1 MKIILWNK
9 PLEIG
14 LCNKAF
20 LILSKKHKKKN
31 LTGETSIVYLVDIV
45 GEQSYQANLRKI
57 AGPKQEKSKYVEVM
71 ARVVSEPFNAYDKN
85 AVKIEI
91 NGLTVGYLSRDD
103 AKLLVGK
110 VINKNVP
117 ALINGGWLDN
127 DSEGSY
133 GVKLGI
139 QSLNELI

>member
-1 MKIILWNK
+1 MEMILGVFGLLILWIILTK
-9 PLEIG
+9 R
-14 LCNKAF
+14 
-20 LILSKKHKKKN
+20 HKKQ
-31 LTGETSIVYLVDIV
+31 TVITERPIDYFFDIV

-57 AGPKQEKSKYVEVM
+57 AGPKQERSKYVEVM

-103 AKLLVGK
+103 AKVLAGK
-110 VINKNVP
+110 VINQTVP
-117 ALINGGWLDN
+117 ALINGGWLDDN
-127 DSEGSY
+127 SEGSY

>member
-1 MKIILWNK
+1 MEMILGVF
-9 PLEIG
+9 G
-14 LCNKAF
+14 LLVLF

-31 LTGETSIVYLVDIV
+31 LTSERSIIYLVDIV

-91 NGLTVGYLSRDD
+91 NGLTVGYLSRND
-103 AKLLVGK
+103 AKLLAAK
-110 VINKNVP
+110 VINKTVP
-117 ALINGGWLDN
+117 VLINGGWLDN

>member
-1 MKIILWNK
+1 MEMILGVFGLLVLWIILTK
-9 PLEIG
+9 R
-14 LCNKAF
+14 
-20 LILSKKHKKKN
+20 HKKQTVITEKPI
-31 LTGETSIVYLVDIV
+31 EYLFDIV

-57 AGPKQEKSKYVEVM
+57 AGPKQERSKYVEVM

-103 AKLLVGK
+103 AKLLAGK
-110 VINKNVP
+110 VINQTVP
-117 ALINGGWLDN
+117 ALINGGWLD
-127 DSEGSY
+127 DSSEGSY

-139 QSLNELI
+139 QRLNELI

>member
-1 MKIILWNK
+1 MEMILGVFGLLILWIILTK
-9 PLEIG
+9 R
-14 LCNKAF
+14 
-20 LILSKKHKKKN
+20 HKKQ
-31 LTGETSIVYLVDIV
+31 TVITERPIEYFFDIV

-57 AGPKQEKSKYVEVM
+57 AGPKQERSKYVEVM

-103 AKLLVGK
+103 AKLLAGK
-110 VINKNVP
+110 VINQTVP
-117 ALINGGWLDN
+117 ALINGGWLDDN
-127 DSEGSY
+127 SEGSY

>member
-1 MKIILWNK
+1 MEMILGVFGLLILWIILTK
-9 PLEIG
+9 R
-14 LCNKAF
+14 
-20 LILSKKHKKKN
+20 HKKQN
-31 LTGETSIVYLVDIV
+31 VITERPIEYFFDIV

-57 AGPKQEKSKYVEVM
+57 AGPKQERSKYVEVM

-103 AKLLVGK
+103 AKLLAGK
-110 VINKNVP
+110 VINQTVP
-117 ALINGGWLDN
+117 ALINGGWLDDN
-127 DSEGSY
+127 SEGSY

>member
-1 MKIILWNK
+1 MEIIWGALS
-9 PLEIG
+9 L
-14 LCNKAF
+14 LVLF
-20 LILSKKHKKKN
+20 LILTKMHKKQKFTN
-31 LTGETSIVYLVDIV
+31 ERPIAYLFDIV

-57 AGPKQEKSKYVEVM
+57 AGPKQENSKYVEVT

-91 NGLTVGYLSRDD
+91 SGLTVGYLCRDD
-103 AKLLVGK
+103 AKLLAGK
-110 VINKNVP
+110 VINKTVP
-117 ALINGGWLDN
+117 ALINGGWLDD

-139 QSLNELI
+139 QSLNELM

>member
-1 MKIILWNK
+1 MEIIWGAL
-9 PLEIG
+9 G
-14 LCNKAF
+14 LLVLF
-20 LILSKKHKKKN
+20 LILSKMHKKQKI
-31 LTGETSIVYLVDIV
+31 TDEMPISYLFDIV

-57 AGPKQEKSKYVEVM
+57 AGPKQERSKYVEVT

-103 AKLLVGK
+103 AKLLAGK
-110 VINKNVP
+110 VINKTVP
-117 ALINGGWLDN
+117 ALINGGWLDD

-133 GVKLGI
+133 GVKLSI
-139 QSLNELI
+139 ESLNELL

>member
-1 MKIILWNK
+1 MEMILGVF
-9 PLEIG
+9 G
-14 LCNKAF
+14 LLVLF

-31 LTGETSIVYLVDIV
+31 LTSERSIIYLVDIV

-91 NGLTVGYLSRDD
+91 NGLTVGYLSRND
-103 AKLLVGK
+103 AKLLAGK
-110 VINKNVP
+110 VINKTVP
-117 ALINGGWLDN
+117 VLINGGWLDN

>member
-1 MKIILWNK
+1 MEMILGVF
-9 PLEIG
+9 G
-14 LCNKAF
+14 LLVLF

-31 LTGETSIVYLVDIV
+31 LTSERSIIYLVDIV

-91 NGLTVGYLSRDD
+91 NGLTVGYLSRND
-103 AKLLVGK
+103 AKLLAGK
-110 VINKNVP
+110 VTNKTVP

>member
-1 MKIILWNK
+1 MEIILGVF
-9 PLEIG
+9 G
-14 LCNKAF
+14 LLVLF
-20 LILSKKHKKKN
+20 LMLSKKHKRKN
-31 LTGETSIVYLVDIV
+31 LMGERSRVYLVDIV

-71 ARVVSEPFNAYDKN
+71 ASVVSEPFNAYDKN

-103 AKLLVGK
+103 AKSLAGK
-110 VINKNVP
+110 VINKTVP
-117 ALINGGWLDN
+117 ALINGGWLDD

>member
-1 MKIILWNK
+1 MEIIWGAL
-9 PLEIG
+9 G
-14 LCNKAF
+14 LLVLF
-20 LILSKKHKKKN
+20 LILSKMHKKQKFTN
-31 LTGETSIVYLVDIV
+31 ERPIAYLVDIV
-45 GEQSYQANLRKI
+45 GEQSCQANLRKI
-57 AGPKQEKSKYVEVM
+57 AGPKQENSKYVEVI

-103 AKLLVGK
+103 AKLLAGK
-110 VINKNVP
+110 VINKTVP
-117 ALINGGWLDN
+117 ALINGGWLD

-139 QSLNELI
+139 ESLNELL

>member
-1 MKIILWNK
+1 MEMVLGVF
-9 PLEIG
+9 G
-14 LCNKAF
+14 LLVLF

-31 LTGETSIVYLVDIV
+31 LSSERSIVYLVDIV
-45 GEQSYQANLRKI
+45 GEQSYQANLIKI

-71 ARVVSEPFNAYDKN
+71 ARVVSEPFNDYDKN

-91 NGLTVGYLSRDD
+91 NGLTVGYLSRND
-103 AKLLVGK
+103 AKLLAGK
-110 VINKNVP
+110 VINKTVP

>member
-1 MKIILWNK
+1 MILGVFGLLILWIILTK
-9 PLEIG
+9 R
-14 LCNKAF
+14 
-20 LILSKKHKKKN
+20 HKKQSFIIEKPM
-31 LTGETSIVYLVDIV
+31 EYFFDIV

-57 AGPKQEKSKYVEVM
+57 AGPKQERSKYVEVM

-103 AKLLVGK
+103 AKLLAGK
-110 VINKNVP
+110 VINQTVP
-117 ALINGGWLDN
+117 ALINGGWLDDN
-127 DSEGSY
+127 SERSY

>member
-1 MKIILWNK
+1 MEIIWGAL
-9 PLEIG
+9 G
-14 LCNKAF
+14 LLFLF

-31 LTGETSIVYLVDIV
+31 LTGERSIVYLVDIV

-71 ARVVSEPFNAYDKN
+71 ARVVSEPFNAYDNN
-85 AVKIEI
+85 AVKIE
-91 NGLTVGYLSRDD
+91 GLTVGYLSRDD
-103 AKLLVGK
+103 AKLLAGK
-110 VINKNVP
+110 VINKTVP
-117 ALINGGWLDN
+117 ALINGGWLDD

-139 QSLNELI
+139 QNLNELI

>member
-1 MKIILWNK
+1 MEMILGVF
-9 PLEIG
+9 G
-14 LCNKAF
+14 LLVLF

-31 LTGETSIVYLVDIV
+31 LTSERSIIYLVDIV

-57 AGPKQEKSKYVEVM
+57 AGPKQEKSKYVKVM

-91 NGLTVGYLSRDD
+91 NGLTVGYLSRND
-103 AKLLVGK
+103 AKLLAGK
-110 VINKNVP
+110 VINKTVP
-117 ALINGGWLDN
+117 VLINGGWLDN

>member
-1 MKIILWNK
+1 MEMILGVFGLLILWIILTK
-9 PLEIG
+9 R
-14 LCNKAF
+14 
-20 LILSKKHKKKN
+20 HKKQ
-31 LTGETSIVYLVDIV
+31 TVITERPIEYFFDII

-57 AGPKQEKSKYVEVM
+57 AGPKQERSKYVEVM

-103 AKLLVGK
+103 AKLLAGK
-110 VINKNVP
+110 VINQTVP
-117 ALINGGWLDN
+117 ALINGGWLDDN
-127 DSEGSY
+127 SEGSY

>member
-1 MKIILWNK
+1 MEIIWGAL
-9 PLEIG
+9 G
-14 LCNKAF
+14 LLVLF
-20 LILSKKHKKKN
+20 LILTKMHKKQKFTN
-31 LTGETSIVYLVDIV
+31 ERPIAYLVDIV

-57 AGPKQEKSKYVEVM
+57 AGPKQERSKYVEVM

-103 AKLLVGK
+103 AKLLAGK
-110 VINKNVP
+110 VINKTVP

>member
-1 MKIILWNK
+1 MEIIWGAL
-9 PLEIG
+9 G
-14 LCNKAF
+14 LLVLF
-20 LILSKKHKKKN
+20 LILTKMHKKQKFPN
-31 LTGETSIVYLVDIV
+31 ERPIAYLFDIV

-57 AGPKQEKSKYVEVM
+57 AGSKQENSKYVEVT

-91 NGLTVGYLSRDD
+91 SGLTVGYLCRDD
-103 AKLLVGK
+103 AKLLAGK
-110 VINKNVP
+110 VINKTVP
-117 ALINGGWLDN
+117 ALINGGWLDD

-139 QSLNELI
+139 QSLNELM

>member
-1 MKIILWNK
+1 MEMILGVFGLLILWIILT
-9 PLEIG
+9 
-14 LCNKAF
+14 
-20 LILSKKHKKKN
+20 KKQ
-31 LTGETSIVYLVDIV
+31 TVITERPIEYFFDIV

-57 AGPKQEKSKYVEVM
+57 AGPKQERSKYVEVM

-91 NGLTVGYLSRDD
+91 NGLIVGYLSRDD
-103 AKLLVGK
+103 AKLLAGK
-110 VINKNVP
+110 VINQTVP
-117 ALINGGWLDN
+117 ALINGGWLDDN
-127 DSEGSY
+127 SEGSY

>member
-1 MKIILWNK
+1 M
-9 PLEIG
+9 
-14 LCNKAF
+14 
-20 LILSKKHKKKN
+20 
-31 LTGETSIVYLVDIV
+31 VDIV

-91 NGLTVGYLSRDD
+91 NGLTVGYLSRND
-103 AKLLVGK
+103 AKLLAGK
-110 VINKNVP
+110 VINKTVP

-127 DSEGSY
+127 DSEGNY

>member
-1 MKIILWNK
+1 MEMILGV
-9 PLEIG
+9 LG
-14 LCNKAF
+14 LLVLF

-31 LTGETSIVYLVDIV
+31 LTGERSIVYLVDIV

-103 AKLLVGK
+103 AKLLADK
-110 VINKNVP
+110 VINKTVP

>member
-1 MKIILWNK
+1 MILGVFGLLILWIILT
-9 PLEIG
+9 
-14 LCNKAF
+14 
-20 LILSKKHKKKN
+20 KKQ
-31 LTGETSIVYLVDIV
+31 TVITERPIEYFFDIV

-57 AGPKQEKSKYVEVM
+57 AGPKQERSKYVEVM

-91 NGLTVGYLSRDD
+91 NGLIVGYLSRDD
-103 AKLLVGK
+103 AKLLAGK
-110 VINKNVP
+110 VINQTVP
-117 ALINGGWLDN
+117 ALINGGWLDDN
-127 DSEGSY
+127 SEGSY

>member
-1 MKIILWNK
+1 MEMILGVFGLLILWIILTK
-9 PLEIG
+9 R
-14 LCNKAF
+14 
-20 LILSKKHKKKN
+20 HKKQ
-31 LTGETSIVYLVDIV
+31 TVTIERPIEYFFDIV

-57 AGPKQEKSKYVEVM
+57 AGPKQERSKYVEVM

-103 AKLLVGK
+103 AKLLAGK
-110 VINKNVP
+110 VINQTVP
-117 ALINGGWLDN
+117 ALINGGWLDDN
-127 DSEGSY
+127 SEGSY

>member
-1 MKIILWNK
+1 MEMILGVFGLLILWIILTK
-9 PLEIG
+9 
-14 LCNKAF
+14 
-20 LILSKKHKKKN
+20 SHKKQ
-31 LTGETSIVYLVDIV
+31 TVITERPIEYFFDIV

-57 AGPKQEKSKYVEVM
+57 AGPKQERSKYVEVM

-103 AKLLVGK
+103 AKLLAGK
-110 VINKNVP
+110 VINQTVP
-117 ALINGGWLDN
+117 ALINGGWLDDN
-127 DSEGSY
+127 SEGSY

>member
-1 MKIILWNK
+1 MEMILGVF
-9 PLEIG
+9 G
-14 LCNKAF
+14 LLVLF

-31 LTGETSIVYLVDIV
+31 LTDERSIVYLVDIV

-103 AKLLVGK
+103 AKLLAGK
-110 VINKNVP
+110 VINKTVP
-117 ALINGGWLDN
+117 ALINGGWLN
-127 DSEGSY
+127 SDSEGSY

>member
-1 MKIILWNK
+1 MILGVFGLLILWIILTK
-9 PLEIG
+9 R
-14 LCNKAF
+14 
-20 LILSKKHKKKN
+20 HKKQTVITERPIEYFFN
-31 LTGETSIVYLVDIV
+31 IV

-57 AGPKQEKSKYVEVM
+57 AGPKQERSKYVEVM

-103 AKLLVGK
+103 AKLLAGK
-110 VINKNVP
+110 VINQTVP
-117 ALINGGWLDN
+117 ALINGGWLDDN
-127 DSEGSY
+127 SEGSY

>member
-1 MKIILWNK
+1 MEMILGVF
-9 PLEIG
+9 G
-14 LCNKAF
+14 LLVLF

-31 LTGETSIVYLVDIV
+31 LTSERSIIYLVDIV

-57 AGPKQEKSKYVEVM
+57 ARPKQEKSKYVEVM

-91 NGLTVGYLSRDD
+91 NGLTVGYLSRND
-103 AKLLVGK
+103 AKLLAGK
-110 VINKNVP
+110 VINKTVP